1 MLRDDTQALGTLWR
15 PRRGGG
21 DITLA
26 TLIAKAGSV
35 CMAHYLQ
42 MTDPDSKEERLQGRI
57 GNKMNRTQDG
67 ATEVIPR
74 EHPGNH

>member
-1 MLRDDTQALGTLWR
+1 MQALGTLWR

-21 DITLA
+21 DIALA
-26 TLIAKAGSV
+26 TLVARAGSV

-42 MTDPDSKEERLQGRI
+42 MTDPDSKEERLQGRV
-57 GNKMNRTQDG
+57 GKKMNRTQDG